1 MRNLDLSQQ
10 KKMEIMQKLTKAT
23 AEANDAAFA
32 QAFGELTDLIQE
44 AVMDEAKG
52 LIQAADSAV
61 LNGRGVRQ
69 LTTEE
74 NTYYQKVI
82 DAMRTSNPKQALTDL
97 DVVLPK
103 TVIDAVFEDLIQDH
117 PLLRYIDFQNTSGLI
132 EFMLNTNGTQKATWG
147 PLVGAITKEL
157 SSGFKKVSLTLNKLS
172 AFIPVAKSML
182 DLGPKWLDRF
192 LRSIL
197 FEAIANGLEEAA
209 VTGTGKDMPIG
220 MDRQVGTGV
229 TVVDGVYP
237 QKEAIKILS
246 LDPVTY
252 GNLIA
257 SMALD
262 ANGKPRNI
270 TKVMMLVNPIDY
282 LKKVM
287 PATTVRTA
295 DGRYANDVFAFPT
308 DPIQS
313 IHMPEGKAIIGLPKR
328 YFMGIGTS
336 KEGKIE
342 YDDSFKFLDDE
353 RVYLIK
359 LYGHGEPLDNN
370 AFVVVDITDL
380 KPSANQVFITNPEG
394 APVPVYYPIFDAR
407 LSGVTVGALDLSPE
421 FNKSI
426 FYYEVATS
434 NATNV
439 ITATALVEDATIEI
453 LVNDAAH
460 TNGTAA
466 TWTTGENIVSIS
478 VTSGTETETY
488 TLVVTKS

>member
-10 KKMEIMQKLTKAT
+10 KKLEIMQKLTKAT
-23 AEANDAAFA
+23 SEADDAAFA

-69 LTTEE
+69 LTSEE

-82 DAMRTSNPKQALTDL
+82 EAMNTSNPKQALTDL

-103 TVIDAVFEDLIQDH
+103 TVIDAVFDDLIQDH
-117 PLLRYIDFQNTSGLI
+117 PLLQYIDFQNTSGLI
-132 EFMLNTNGTQKATWG
+132 EFMLNTNGVQKATWG
-147 PLVGAITKEL
+147 PLTASITKEL
-157 SSGFKKVSLTLNKLS
+157 NSGFKKVNLALNKLS
-172 AFIPVAKSML
+172 AFLPVAKSML

-192 LRSIL
+192 VRSVL
-197 FEAIANGLEEAA
+197 FESIANGLEEAI
-209 VTGTGKDMPIG
+209 VTGTGKEMPIG
-220 MDRQVGTGV
+220 MDRQVGDDV
-229 TVVDGVYP
+229 TVVGGVYP
-237 QKEAIKILS
+237 KKNAVVVNS
-246 LDPVTY
+246 LDPISY

-257 SMALD
+257 GMAVD
-262 ANGKPRNI
+262 DKGNVRKIA
-270 TKVMMLVNPIDY
+270 KVMMIVNPIDY
-282 LKKVM
+282 LKKIM

-295 DGRYANDVFAFPT
+295 DGRYTNDVFPFPT

-313 IHMPEGKAIIGLPKR
+313 IHIAEGSAIIGLPKR
-328 YFMGIGTS
+328 YFIGIGTS

-353 RVYLIK
+353 RVYLVK

-370 AFVVVDITDL
+370 AFVLVDITNL
-380 KPSANQVFITNPEG
+380 KPTANQVFITNTEG
-394 APVPVYYPIFDAR
+394 DPIPMYPMFDAR
-407 LSGVTVGALDLSPE
+407 LVSLTIGALDLVPT
-421 FNKSI
+421 FNKSTMS
-426 FYYEVATS
+426 YTVDTTA
-434 NATNV
+434 ATNT
-439 ITATALVEDATIEI
+439 ITATAIDGEAVVEI
-453 LVNDAAH
+453 LVNDVAH

-466 TWTTGENIVSIS
+466 TWTTGENTVEVN

-488 TLVVTKS
+488 TVVVTKS